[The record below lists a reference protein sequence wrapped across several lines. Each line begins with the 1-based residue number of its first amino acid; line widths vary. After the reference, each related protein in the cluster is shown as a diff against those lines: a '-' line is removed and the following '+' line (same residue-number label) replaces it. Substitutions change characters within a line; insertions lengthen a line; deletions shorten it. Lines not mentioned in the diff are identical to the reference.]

1 MHFDIILAKYLLNRK
16 IPVNKVKYI
25 ISTVYLLTSLIM
37 YFTLFAKEP
46 SFGHGII
53 FLIIFVFFGYLRT
66 KNLEYYLKNRN
77 KG

>member
-25 ISTVYLLTSLIM
+25 ISTVYLLTSLM
-37 YFTLFAKEP
+37 LYFTVFAKEP

-53 FLIIFVFFGYLRT
+53 FLLIFVFFGYLRI
-66 KNLEYYLKNRN
+66 KNLENFFRNRN
-77 KG
+77 KL

>member
-1 MHFDIILAKYLLNRK
+1 MQFDTILAKYLLNKK
-16 IPVNKVKYI
+16 IPVNTVKYI
-25 ISTVYLLTSLIM
+25 LSIAYLISSLM
-37 YFTLFAKEP
+37 LYFTVFAKEP
-46 SFGHGII
+46 SFGGGII

>member
-53 FLIIFVFFGYLRT
+53 FLLIFIFFGYLRS
-66 KNLEYYLKNRN
+66 KNLENFFRNRN
-77 KG
+77 KL

>member
-25 ISTVYLLTSLIM
+25 ISTVYFLTSLII
-37 YFTLFAKEP
+37 YFTLFTKEP

-53 FLIIFVFFGYLRT
+53 FLLIFIFFGYLRM
-66 KNLEYYLKNRN
+66 KNLENFFRNRN
-77 KG
+77 KL

>member
-37 YFTLFAKEP
+37 YFTLFAKES

-53 FLIIFVFFGYLRT
+53 FLLIFVFFGYLRM
-66 KNLEYYLKNRN
+66 KNLENFFRNRN
-77 KG
+77 KL

>member
-16 IPVNKVKYI
+16 IPVNTVKYI

-53 FLIIFVFFGYLRT
+53 FLLIFVFFGYLRI
-66 KNLEYYLKNRN
+66 KNLENFFRNRN
-77 KG
+77 KL

>member
-53 FLIIFVFFGYLRT
+53 FLLIFIFFGYLRT

-77 KG
+77 KL

>member
-53 FLIIFVFFGYLRT
+53 FLLIFIFFGYLRI

-77 KG
+77 KL

>member
-53 FLIIFVFFGYLRT
+53 FLIIFVFFDYLRI
-66 KNLEYYLKNRN
+66 KNLENFFRNRN
-77 KG
+77 KL

>member
-1 MHFDIILAKYLLNRK
+1 MHLDIILAKYLLNRK

-53 FLIIFVFFGYLRT
+53 FLLVFVFFGYLRT
-66 KNLEYYLKNRN
+66 KNLENFLRNRN
-77 KG
+77 KL

>member
-46 SFGHGII
+46 SFGGGII
-53 FLIIFVFFGYLRT
+53 FLIIFVFFGYLRI

-77 KG
+77 KL

>member
-1 MHFDIILAKYLLNRK
+1 MHLDIILAKYLLNRK

-53 FLIIFVFFGYLRT
+53 FLLIFIFFGYLRM
-66 KNLEYYLKNRN
+66 KNLENFFRNRN
-77 KG
+77 KR

>member
-37 YFTLFAKEP
+37 YFTLFAKES

-53 FLIIFVFFGYLRT
+53 FLLIFIFFGYLRM
-66 KNLEYYLKNRN
+66 KNLENFFRNRN
-77 KG
+77 KL

>member
-53 FLIIFVFFGYLRT
+53 FLLIFIFFGYLRT
-66 KNLEYYLKNRN
+66 KNLENFFRNRN
-77 KG
+77 KL